1 MARMRTGRKDSDD
14 PKKVSAK
21 QLGRVPSEAENTQA
35 GGSAS
40 SKMQKQQ
47 SASERKAEIAALNKK
62 YRSGEMDYQTMKAET
77 QKLRTAKEQKQ
88 IKKQA
93 GHSKGFSGKSSFQG
107 AANGSMLCAPSG
119 GSCSPKKNKTLGGKF

>member
-1 MARMRTGRKDSDD
+1 MAKMRTGRKDGNPTNPTGRSRG
-14 PKKVSAK
+14 SA
-21 QLGRVPSEAENTQA
+21 PSEAETSQS

-40 SKMQKQQ
+40 SRMQRQQ
-47 SASERKAEIAALNKK
+47 SESERKAEIAALNKK

-88 IKKQA
+88 ISRQA

-107 AANGSMLCAPSG
+107 AAQGSMLCKPSG
-119 GSCSPKKNKTLGGKF
+119 GSCSPRSNKTLGGKF